1 MELQGRVYAARNTLQ
16 FFTIPVGYLL
26 GGWLVDAVCEPFMA
40 GLAADAFLTRLLGSG
55 KGSGAALVFLI
66 LSAAGVL
73 VCLLF
78 QRDRRLWE
86 LEGNE

>member
-1 MELQGRVYAARNTLQ
+1 
-16 FFTIPVGYLL
+16 
-26 GGWLVDAVCEPFMA
+26 MA